1 MNLCLILRELAQM
14 LNWKKYLMKTSQIV
28 GLLERICILEPGLE
42 LLLELLEATELLA
55 HTLTAQ
61 NI

>member
-1 MNLCLILRELAQM
+1 MFNEDISDSQM
-14 LNWKKYLMKTSQIV
+14 PR
-28 GLLERICILEPGLE
+28 LLERICILKPELE